1 MYQLFDMNEKVTTN
15 QPTDSYFKEFFNAV
29 FWTVLLFFFLFLFL
43 FFVCYCDSNLQ
54 LSIVGGEGREKRER
68 KTDK

>member
-15 QPTDSYFKEFFNAV
+15 QP
-29 FWTVLLFFFLFLFL
+29 VLLFFFLFLFL

>member
-15 QPTDSYFKEFFNAV
+15 QPTDSYFKEFLMLYFG
-29 FWTVLLFFFLFLFL
+29 LSYFL

-68 KTDK
+68 KTDKREKI